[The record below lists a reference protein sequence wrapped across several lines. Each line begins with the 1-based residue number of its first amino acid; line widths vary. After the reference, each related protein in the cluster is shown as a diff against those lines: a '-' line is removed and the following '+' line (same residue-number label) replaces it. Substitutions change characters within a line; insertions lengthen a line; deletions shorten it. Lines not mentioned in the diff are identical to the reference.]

1 MKKRS
6 RELKPK
12 PETLILDAVVP
23 GPALIKYL
31 ASCSAPVR
39 SKALRLLEGWLET
52 QSEVS
57 DDDMKKFWKGLFY
70 CLWHSDKAPLKRILS
85 PAQLRSKFIRAIFDL
100 CNKYSWDLE
109 LLGRVVDTFI
119 NNAFLAEDKLLGNGV
134 CYHIASVWLDELN
147 GCSVPVDQEV
157 VGLLFKPLFEVMGK
171 CEDRVMVGKVKSCV
185 FDELLNMGKSLLER
199 NRKGVEGKESYAE
212 VALGLIAMK
221 MGFSRMLF
229 EVGSSAECVQGNRKV
244 LFKLHDEF
252 LKLEKNFETEGVDIV
267 LPEVTVEDEEMP
279 ELVPIE
285 NGKTEEDAAAESYDD
300 IQEDEGHTDEAL
312 RKCKKAKT
320 MQDGSNKK
328 GKKEKKKKGVSQDDS
343 ANENC
348 VPNGEVAPKE
358 LENSKRGK
366 KKKKSEPS
374 ENGSAVEN
382 IRKDEVENM
391 ILADGNSS
399 SSGPDSESKVT
410 FNESVISNLQMQ
422 FEKVAAEVDSGSD
435 DDDGDDTPVISMKK
449 KRKRAKSASC
459 IPDIDNAGDSA
470 VSATKSAEKS
480 SKKVRFA
487 MKNNLVWKPH
497 SPMPPQS
504 LRLPPSLT
512 PRGSALKK
520 GVPPGPV
527 REMPPATKRMK
538 QKKKGRKILRTISPA
553 EHKQKQDGEG
563 GAAAEGSAE
572 MIDEDELEM
581 MKKLGIP
588 VGFDST
594 KGKPV
599 AGNDVGAVRK
609 VTKRQ
614 PRQYMNRR
622 GGFNRPLPA
631 EINR

>member
-1 MKKRS
+1 MFLITLKREWNGID
-6 RELKPK
+6 R
-12 PETLILDAVVP
+12 
-23 GPALIKYL
+23 
-31 ASCSAPVR
+31 
-39 SKALRLLEGWLET
+39 LRL
-52 QSEVS
+52 
-57 DDDMKKFWKGLFY
+57 DKFYL
-70 CLWHSDKAPLKRILS
+70 LVR
-85 PAQLRSKFIRAIFDL
+85 KFIRAVFDL
-100 CNKYSWDLE
+100 CKKYSWNLE
-109 LLGRVVDTFI
+109 LLGRIVDTFI

-147 GCSVPVDQEV
+147 GCCVPVEQEV

-171 CEDRVMVGKVKSCV
+171 CEDRVMVVKVRSCV
-185 FDELLNMGKSLLER
+185 FDELLNMGRSLLER
-199 NRKGVEGKESYAE
+199 KRKGVEGEESYGE

-252 LKLEKNFETEGVDIV
+252 LKLEKEFETAGVDIV
-267 LPEVTVEDEEMP
+267 LPEVAVDDEEMP

-285 NGKTEEDAAAESYDD
+285 NGKTEEDATESYED
-300 IQEDEGHTDEAL
+300 IQEDEGHTDETL

-320 MQDGSNKK
+320 MQDGRNKK
-328 GKKEKKKKGVSQDDS
+328 GKKKEKKKGFSQDDS
-343 ANENC
+343 AIEENENC
-348 VPNGEVAPKE
+348 VPNGEASNDVAPKE

-366 KKKKSEPS
+366 KKKKSELS

-382 IRKDEVENM
+382 IQKDEVENL
-391 ILADGNSS
+391 ICANGNGSS
-399 SSGPDSESKVT
+399 AGPDSESKVT

-422 FEKVAAEVDSGSD
+422 FEKVAAEVGSGSD

-449 KRKRAKSASC
+449 KRKRAKSANSIGSC
-459 IPDIDNAGDSA
+459 IPEIENAGDSA

-520 GVPPGPV
+520 GVPPGPI

-553 EHKQKQDGEG
+553 VKRV
-563 GAAAEGSAE
+563 
-572 MIDEDELEM
+572 
-581 MKKLGIP
+581 KKLKASSP
-588 VGFDST
+588 
-594 KGKPV
+594 
-599 AGNDVGAVRK
+599 
-609 VTKRQ
+609 
-614 PRQYMNRR
+614 
-622 GGFNRPLPA
+622 
-631 EINR
+631 

>member
-12 PETLILDAVVP
+12 PETLILDAVAP

-70 CLWHSDKAPLKRILS
+70 CLWHSDKAPAQAHLISRAASLVLNLQLSLALHYFSVFLVTLKREWNGIDR
-85 PAQLRSKFIRAIFDL
+85 LRLDKFYLLVRKFIRAIFDL

-199 NRKGVEGKESYAE
+199 KRKGVEGNESYAE

-252 LKLEKNFETEGVDIV
+252 LKLEKNFETAGVDIV

-328 GKKEKKKKGVSQDDS
+328 GKKKEKKKGVSQDDS

-399 SSGPDSESKVT
+399 SSGPDSDSKVT

-553 EHKQKQDGEG
+553 VKRV
-563 GAAAEGSAE
+563 
-572 MIDEDELEM
+572 
-581 MKKLGIP
+581 KKLKASSP
-588 VGFDST
+588 
-594 KGKPV
+594 
-599 AGNDVGAVRK
+599 
-609 VTKRQ
+609 
-614 PRQYMNRR
+614 
-622 GGFNRPLPA
+622 
-631 EINR
+631 